1 VPGPQE
7 LLVIAVVALLVFGP
21 DRLPE
26 VMRNVARFIAK
37 FREHSQR
44 SIEELKRAAEL
55 DELNRE
61 LGSLGREAREAAGMV
76 EREVSGVG
84 RQASGAVRD
93 AAGQLRGAGSGS
105 GDDAGLGGPPP
116 MDPEAT

>member
-26 VMRNVARFIAK
+26 VARNAAKFIARF
-37 FREHSQR
+37 RETSQR

-55 DELNRE
+55 DGLDREIQGLTRE
-61 LGSLGREAREAAGMV
+61 LRDTTSSVSRAARGEVVAAPARS
-76 EREVSGVG
+76 ED
-84 RQASGAVRD
+84 Q
-93 AAGQLRGAGSGS
+93 
-105 GDDAGLGGPPP
+105 PPP